1 MYKLI
6 AGAVGL
12 IAVIG
17 AAFGVHKYLDNR
29 YVLKDEL
36 QHIAAVGKSIILTSQ
51 NCDDLG
57 KGWQPYVHISGR
69 FPIGAGTTITA
80 DERNE
85 RREFK
90 LLETG
95 GEYMHVLTEPEMPSH
110 THDYGDRTQRD
121 PNIGDSGS
129 KIGDTQVQD
138 DRKTGPRGRDMAHNN
153 MPPYLVLNFCYRP

>member
-1 MYKLI
+1 MYKSI
-6 AGAVGL
+6 AGVVGL

-17 AAFGVHKYLDNR
+17 AAFGVHEYLDSR

-36 QHIAAVGKSIILTSQ
+36 QHIAAVDELIVLTNR
-51 NCDDLG
+51 NCEDLG
-57 KGWQPYVHISGR
+57 KGWKPYVHISGR

-85 RREFK
+85 RRKFK

-95 GEYMHVLTEPEMPSH
+95 GEYMHVLTEPEMPRH
-110 THDYGDRTQRD
+110 THPYSDRTQRH

-129 KIGDTQVQD
+129 RIGDTQVQD
-138 DRKTGPRGRDMAHNN
+138 NRETDPEGEDMPHNN
-153 MPPYLVLNFCYRP
+153 MPPYLVLNFCYMP